1 MSAGTDPL
9 VSRPHALSTNA
20 RRTAMATAP
29 RKAGEF
35 CWINMLTPRP
45 AEAME
50 FFAAVLG
57 WTYFEI
63 PGIGHG
69 IRVGGRDIGGLFDL
83 HGPTTPPGLP
93 PYIGV
98 MVKVGSADAAREKV
112 VVLGGTAKAAFDV
125 GEQGRMAVCFDR
137 NGAEFDVW
145 EPKAMA
151 GSDADR
157 SLHGAPSWT
166 ENMTTDVRRATA
178 FYAGLF
184 GWTPEAKPMP
194 GFDYVVFKLDG
205 VDVAGMMPIPTGK
218 ECVKSHWGT
227 YFTVGDADEAARRA
241 TELGGTLFVP
251 PMDIPGI
258 GRFCGI
264 ESPQGVKFYA
274 IRYLPRQGA

>member
-1 MSAGTDPL
+1 MDTGL
-9 VSRPHALSTNA
+9 
-20 RRTAMATAP
+20 
-29 RKAGEF
+29 RKNGEF

-57 WTYFEI
+57 WTYFEM

-69 IRVGGRDIGGLFDL
+69 MRVGGRDIGGLFDL
-83 HGPTTPPGLP
+83 EGPNTPPGLP

-98 MVKVGSADAAREKV
+98 MVKVESADAACEV
-112 VVLGGTAKAAFDV
+112 VVALGGTTRPAFDV
-125 GEQGRMAVCFDR
+125 GGQGRMAVCFDP

-145 EPKAMA
+145 EPKAMP

-166 ENMTTDVRRATA
+166 ENLTTDVGRATA
-178 FYAGLF
+178 FYSELF
-184 GWTPEAKPMP
+184 GWTPEVKPMP
-194 GFDYVVFKLDG
+194 GFDYTVFKHG
-205 VDVAGMMPIPTGK
+205 GTDVAGLMPIPPGK
-218 ECVKSHWGT
+218 ECVKPHWGT
-227 YFTVGDADEAARRA
+227 YFTVDDADEAARA
-241 TELGGTLFVP
+241 AVELGGKLFVP

-258 GRFCGI
+258 GRFCGV

-274 IRYLPRQGA
+274 IRYLPRQGS